1 MQERTVSCIKWKR
14 NKCINVCKK
23 QQQIDTRETYI
34 SDIWKPIIIIII
46 IIGLSLILMFSA
58 VNIGVLFNCCKL
70 YSLYLM

>member
-1 MQERTVSCIKWKR
+1 MQERAVSCIKWKR

-34 SDIWKPIIIIII
+34 SDIWKPIIILIT